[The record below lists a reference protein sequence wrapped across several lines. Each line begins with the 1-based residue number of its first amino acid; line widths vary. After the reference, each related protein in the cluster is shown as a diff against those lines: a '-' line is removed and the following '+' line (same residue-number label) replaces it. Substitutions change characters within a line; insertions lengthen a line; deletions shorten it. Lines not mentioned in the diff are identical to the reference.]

1 MDYQEKAASAG
12 KIPGGFFKREGKLR
26 DSETLTSRL
35 IDRSIR
41 PLFAEGWGC
50 ETQIIATVFSADA
63 ENPADTLSMLGAS
76 AALTISDVP
85 FNGPIAGIRVARV
98 DGNFIANP
106 SIEAVEK
113 ADLDIFVSSSKD
125 AICMVEGG
133 AHELP
138 ESVMIDALLF
148 AHESAQPLIA
158 AQEEMQKEVGKAK
171 REHTPPQVDKDLEAK
186 VHEIGRSLIGDAYR
200 IKEKL
205 PRYAAIDAA
214 KAAIVKNLPKQT
226 LSLRHVRAKFPQSS
240 VTSSTT
246 WFASA

>member
-1 MDYQEKAASAG
+1 
-12 KIPGGFFKREGKLR
+12 
-26 DSETLTSRL
+26 
-35 IDRSIR
+35 
-41 PLFAEGWGC
+41 
-50 ETQIIATVFSADA
+50 
-63 ENPADTLSMLGAS
+63 
-76 AALTISDVP
+76 
-85 FNGPIAGIRVARV
+85 
-98 DGNFIANP
+98 
-106 SIEAVEK
+106 
-113 ADLDIFVSSSKD
+113 
-125 AICMVEGG
+125 MVEGG

-200 IKEKL
+200 IKESSHVTQRSTQQKRPSL
-205 PRYAAIDAA
+205 RT
-214 KAAIVKNLPKQT
+214 LPKQT